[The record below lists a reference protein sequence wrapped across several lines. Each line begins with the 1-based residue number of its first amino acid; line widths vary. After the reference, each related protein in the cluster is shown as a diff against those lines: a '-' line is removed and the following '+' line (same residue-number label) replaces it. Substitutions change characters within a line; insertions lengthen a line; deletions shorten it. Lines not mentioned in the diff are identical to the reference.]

1 MILAESAAEA
11 LVAVF
16 TAAIVIFAFGTALAQ
31 AIANRRQLRV
41 SSNRSDATRRN
52 VYRRLAQGLHRK
64 SGGGRARGSL
74 TIAG

>member
-31 AIANRRQLRV
+31 AIANRRQIEGQLKQKR
-41 SSNRSDATRRN
+41 RDEEKRLQETGTRA
-52 VYRRLAQGLHRK
+52 AQK
-64 SGGGRARGSL
+64 VWRG
-74 TIAG
+74 ACAVC